1 MMKIIALVAGLST
14 AAAMNGLEA
23 AREQRR
29 QMNEMYGA
37 VDETA
42 PNATT
47 VARPHLGE
55 AATATAPAA
64 TTTVLGD
71 IVTVM
76 RGNMAVK
83 YNAATGKLISRKP
96 ATVTKTPNAT
106 TVARPHLGE
115 AATATA
121 PAATTTVL
129 GDIVTVMRG
138 NMAVKYNAATG
149 KLISR
154 KPATVTKTRGS
165 VVFTFSKA
173 TGKLIRKSSAD
184 PNKVYVTVSKMVG
197 NTELVYDG
205 KTGEL
210 ISETVFDA
218 RTGKLEPASEQKPLR
233 LRGGRAHI
241 APATELEPVSA

>member
-1 MMKIIALVAGLST
+1 MKLIALVAGLSK

-42 PNATT
+42 
-47 VARPHLGE
+47 
-55 AATATAPAA
+55 
-64 TTTVLGD
+64 
-71 IVTVM
+71 
-76 RGNMAVK
+76 
-83 YNAATGKLISRKP
+83 
-96 ATVTKTPNAT
+96 PNAT

>member
-1 MMKIIALVAGLST
+1 MMKLIALVAGLST

-83 YNAATGKLISRKP
+83 YNAATGKLISREP
-96 ATVTKTPNAT
+96 V
-106 TVARPHLGE
+106 
-115 AATATA
+115 
-121 PAATTTVL
+121 
-129 GDIVTVMRG
+129 
-138 NMAVKYNAATG
+138 
-149 KLISR
+149 
-154 KPATVTKTRGS
+154 VTKTRGS

-184 PNKVYVTVSKMVG
+184 PNKVYMTASKMVG

-205 KTGEL
+205 KTGKL

-218 RTGKLEPASEQKPLR
+218 KTGKLEPASEQKTLR

-241 APATELEPVSA
+241 APATVLVPVSA

>member
-1 MMKIIALVAGLST
+1 MMKLIALVAGLSK

-96 ATVTKTPNAT
+96 ATVTKTPNVT
-106 TVARPHLGE
+106 TVARPHLEE

-121 PAATTTVL
+121 NATTTVF

>member
-1 MMKIIALVAGLST
+1 MMKLIALVAGLST

-96 ATVTKTPNAT
+96 ATVTKTPNVT
-106 TVARPHLGE
+106 TVARPHLEE

-121 PAATTTVL
+121 NATTTVF
-129 GDIVTVMRG
+129 GDIITVMRG

-154 KPATVTKTRGS
+154 EPVVTKTRGS

-184 PNKVYVTVSKMVG
+184 PNKVYMTASKMVG

-205 KTGEL
+205 KTGKL

-218 RTGKLEPASEQKPLR
+218 KTGKLEPASEQKTLR

-241 APATELEPVSA
+241 APATVLEPVSA